1 MTDSKTCQE
10 LIQEKFESRN
20 QMIKEMTAMVNGEFD
35 EQLRESVE
43 EFIEKVTTSSGEE
56 PTEGEVSRFI
66 EEQYKNHEYTETSLD
81 ELPIGITCYRVIKV
95 QFSWGGPADFIEIFL
110 SGYPD
115 DEDIDKVVYHYQDWF
130 DGASMIVP
138 ENSDMYEYASWFYDM
153 YGNLYR

>member
-1 MTDSKTCQE
+1 MEKKTCLE
-10 LIQEKFESRN
+10 LIQEKFESRD

-35 EQLRESVE
+35 EQLRELVE

-56 PTEGEVSRFI
+56 PTEDEVSKFI
-66 EEQYKNHEYTETSLD
+66 EEQHKNHEYTETSLD
-81 ELPIGITCYRVIKV
+81 EFPIGVSCHRVIKV

-115 DEDIDKVVYHYQDWF
+115 EEDIDNVVYHYQDWF

-138 ENSDMYEYASWFYDM
+138 ENSNMYEYANWFYDM
-153 YGNLYR
+153 YGHAYR